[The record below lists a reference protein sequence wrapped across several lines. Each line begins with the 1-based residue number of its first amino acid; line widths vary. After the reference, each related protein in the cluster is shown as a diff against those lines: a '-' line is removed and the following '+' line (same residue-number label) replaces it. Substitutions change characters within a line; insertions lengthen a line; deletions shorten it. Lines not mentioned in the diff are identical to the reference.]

1 MVVVVVP
8 ALAEREQR
16 EQRVV
21 SRVVPGR
28 VASRAAQVGQRVDRK
43 RQVPEEDRGG
53 EGAPDRRRD
62 AAEQQ
67 QRSQHHQ
74 RRDEVVAIEPAE
86 LRIAG
91 EIADQL
97 VIGLLEPLRENPPDV
112 APEEAALTRR
122 VEVGGLVGV
131 SVVVPMVAGPPESAS
146 LCAGSA
152 EEGEDEL
159 EAPPGLEAPVR
170 EVAMEA
176 SGE

>member
-1 MVVVVVP
+1 
-8 ALAEREQR
+8 
-16 EQRVV
+16 
-21 SRVVPGR
+21 
-28 VASRAAQVGQRVDRK
+28 
-43 RQVPEEDRGG
+43 
-53 EGAPDRRRD
+53 
-62 AAEQQ
+62 
-67 QRSQHHQ
+67 
-74 RRDEVVAIEPAE
+74 IEPAE

-97 VIGLLEPLRENPPDV
+97 LIGLLEPLRENPPDV

-176 SGE
+176 SGEGEHPQRVDPDRQRDVAPAKRDEERSNDADRVAEVHRPRAMVRDHFNAA